1 VLYEGEKAMNE
12 IIIAEIKKALGVGE
26 KQVVSVLGLLD
37 EGNTIPFIARY
48 RKEATGGLDEEQIN
62 EIFKQWE
69 YANNLLDRKEA
80 VMRLIDEKG
89 MLTDDLKAEILSA
102 KKLVE
107 VEDLYRPFKE
117 KKKTKAT
124 EAVAKG
130 LEPFANWLLMF
141 PYEDVKEEA
150 RKYLNDMVATEDEA
164 IEGAKYIIAEMI
176 SDDANYRKSLRA
188 EMVNH
193 GMVVSSVKKNA
204 VDDRKVYEMYYE
216 YSEAVN
222 KIRPHRIL
230 AINRAEKEKVVTV
243 KIDIDKERMTSYLE
257 RKVIKRENST
267 AAPLLKDA
275 ISDSLKR
282 LIYPS
287 LEREVRSELTE
298 KGEEQAIEIFSI
310 NLNKLLLQPPL
321 KGKVILGID
330 PAFRT
335 GCKLSVVNE
344 QGTVLEKGVIYPH
357 EKTMGGHISD
367 KQIQESQRDLLL
379 LIKKHKVELIAIGN
393 GTASRETES
402 FVADLLK
409 TTGLK
414 AQYVIVNEAGASVYS
429 ASELAREEFP
439 DFSVEER
446 SAASIARRL
455 QDPLSELVKIDP
467 KSIGV
472 GQYQHDVT
480 PKKLNE
486 SLNFVVTQAVNQ
498 VGVNIN
504 TASKALLMYVS
515 GLNKSSAEN
524 IVKYRDKLGK
534 FRSRKDIMGV
544 PKLGAK
550 TFEQAAGFLRI
561 PEGDE
566 ALDMTAVHPESYG
579 VAKKIMKMFNITGPM
594 FGKDIVQDA
603 VASIDR
609 AKLREELKIDKY
621 TLDDI
626 LDAFIAPLRDPRDK
640 FAQPLLRS
648 DILKIDDL
656 MVGMELEGTVRNVV
670 DFGAF
675 IDVGLKEDGLLH
687 ISKIARHYIKHP
699 KDVLNVGDIVK
710 VYVLNIDLNRGKVGL
725 TMLKD
730 NIQ

>member
-1 VLYEGEKAMNE
+1 MNE
-12 IIIAEIKKALGVGE
+12 NIILEIKKALSISE
-26 KQVVSVLGLLD
+26 KQITTVLNLLD

-62 EIFKQWE
+62 EIFKSWE
-69 YANNLLDRKEA
+69 YANNLLERKEA
-80 VMRLIDEKG
+80 VIRLIEEKG
-89 MLTDDLKAEILSA
+89 LMTPELKVEIMKA
-102 KKLVE
+102 TKLVE

-124 EAVAKG
+124 EAIAKG
-130 LEPFANWLLMF
+130 LEPLAKWMLLF
-141 PYEDVKEEA
+141 PNEGLDKEVEQFVKGDVKTPLEA
-150 RKYLNDMVATEDEA
+150 L
-164 IEGAKYIIAEMI
+164 EGAKYIIAEYI
-176 SDDANYRKSLRA
+176 SDDANYRKALRQ
-188 EMVNH
+188 ELVNH
-193 GMVVSSVKKNA
+193 GTIVTSLKKNA
-204 VDDRKVYEMYYE
+204 VDERKVYEMYYDYTE
-216 YSEAVN
+216 QVS
-222 KIRPHRIL
+222 KIKPHRIL
-230 AINRAEKEKVVTV
+230 AINRAENEKIITV
-243 KIDIDKERMTSYLE
+243 KIELDRERMLSYLE
-257 RKVIKRENST
+257 KKIIKRDHSVVVPHIKE
-267 AAPLLKDA
+267 A
-275 ISDSLKR
+275 IEDSLKR

-287 LEREVRSELTE
+287 LEREVRTELTD
-298 KGEEQAIEIFSI
+298 KGEEQAIEIFAV
-310 NLNKLLLQPPL
+310 NLQKLLLQPPM
-321 KGKVILGID
+321 KGKVVLGVD

-367 KQIQESQRDLLL
+367 KQIMESQRDLLL
-379 LIKKHKVELIAIGN
+379 LVKKHKVEIIAIGN

-402 FVADLLK
+402 FVANLIK
-409 TTGLK
+409 SVGLK
-414 AQYVIVNEAGASVYS
+414 VQYVIVNEAGASVYS

-480 PKKLNE
+480 PKKLNDQ
-486 SLNFVVTQAVNQ
+486 LNFVVTQAVNQ

-524 IVKYRDKLGK
+524 IVKYRDKSGK
-534 FRSRKDIMGV
+534 FRNRNDILNV

-550 TFEQAAGFLRI
+550 SFEQSFGFLRI
-561 PEGDE
+561 PDGDE

-579 VAKKIMKMFNITGPM
+579 IAKEIMKRFNITGPM
-594 FGKDIVQDA
+594 FGKDIVKDA
-603 VASIDR
+603 VKSIDR
-609 AKLREELKIDKY
+609 KKLQEELKVDKY

-626 LDAFIAPLRDPRDK
+626 LDAFIAPLRDPRDQ
-640 FAQPLLRS
+640 FSQPLLRS
-648 DILKIDDL
+648 DILKLEDL
-656 MVGMELEGTVRNVV
+656 SVGMELEGTVRNVV

-687 ISKIARHYIKHP
+687 ISKISKAYIKHP

-725 TMLKD
+725 TMLKET
-730 NIQ
+730 IGK

>member
-1 VLYEGEKAMNE
+1 MNE
-12 IIIAEIKKALGVGE
+12 TIILEIKKALSISE
-26 KQVVSVLGLLD
+26 KQIVSVLNLLD

-62 EIFKQWE
+62 EIFKSWE
-69 YANNLLDRKEA
+69 YANNLLERKEA
-80 VMRLIDEKG
+80 VIRLIDEKG
-89 MLTDDLKAEILSA
+89 MLTEELRAEILKA
-102 KKLVE
+102 QKLVE

-130 LEPFANWLLMF
+130 LEPFAKWLMEF
-141 PYEDVKEEA
+141 PYEDVNDEA
-150 RKYLNDMVATEDEA
+150 KKYLNDAVKSVDEA

-176 SDDANYRKSLRA
+176 SDEANYRKSLRT
-188 EMVNH
+188 EMINH

-204 VDDRKVYEMYYE
+204 IDERKTYEMYYD
-216 YSEAVN
+216 YSEPVS

-230 AINRAEKEKVVTV
+230 AINRAENEKIITV
-243 KIDIDKERMTSYLE
+243 KIELDKERMTSYLE
-257 RKVIKRENST
+257 RKVIKRDNST
-267 AAPLLKDA
+267 ATPYIKEA
-275 ISDSLKR
+275 IEDSLKR

-287 LEREVRSELTE
+287 LEREVRTELTD
-298 KGEEQAIEIFSI
+298 KGEEQAIEIFSV
-310 NLNKLLLQPPL
+310 NLNKLLLQPPM
-321 KGKVILGID
+321 KGKVVLGID

-357 EKTMGGHISD
+357 EKTMGGSISD

-402 FVADLLK
+402 FVANLIK
-409 TTGLK
+409 TTGMK
-414 AQYVIVNEAGASVYS
+414 VNYVIVNEAGASVYS

-480 PKKLNE
+480 PKKLND

-498 VGVNIN
+498 VGVNVN

-524 IVKYRDKLGK
+524 IVKYRDKAGRFTNREQILK
-534 FRSRKDIMGV
+534 V

-550 TFEQAAGFLRI
+550 SFEQSIGFLRI
-561 PEGDE
+561 PDGTE
-566 ALDMTAVHPESYG
+566 ALDMTSIHPESYEI
-579 VAKKIMKMFNITGPM
+579 AKKIMKTYNITPEM
-594 FGKDIVQDA
+594 IGKDIVKEA
-603 VASIDR
+603 VASLDR
-609 AKLREELKIDKY
+609 KKLQEELKVDKY

-626 LDAFIAPLRDPRDK
+626 LDSLIAPLRDPRDQ

-648 DILKIDDL
+648 DILKLDDL
-656 MVGMELEGTVRNVV
+656 SVGMELEGTVRNVV

-687 ISKIARHYIKHP
+687 ISKISKAYIKHP

-710 VYVLNIDLNRGKVGL
+710 VYVLNIDLSRGKVGL

-730 NIQ
+730 TIGK

>member
-1 VLYEGEKAMNE
+1 MNE
-12 IIIAEIKKALGVGE
+12 QIISEIKKALAIGE
-26 KQVVSVLGLLD
+26 KQIVSVLNLLD

-62 EIFKQWE
+62 EIYKQWE
-69 YANNLLDRKEA
+69 YANNLLERKEA
-80 VMRLIDEKG
+80 VIRLIEEKG
-89 MLTDDLKAEILSA
+89 MLTPELKAEILKA
-102 KKLVE
+102 QKLVE
-107 VEDLYRPFKE
+107 VEDLYRPYKE

-130 LEPFANWLLMF
+130 LQPLATWMMMF
-141 PYEDVKEEA
+141 TNEDVKKEA
-150 RKYLNDMVATEDEA
+150 LKYVNENVKDIDEA
-164 IEGAKYIIAEMI
+164 IEGAKFIIAEFI
-176 SDDANYRKSLRA
+176 SDDANYRKDLRLD
-188 EMVNH
+188 MVKS
-193 GMVVSSVKKNA
+193 GMVITNIKKNA
-204 VDDRKVYEMYYE
+204 IDERKTYEMYYD
-216 YSEAVN
+216 YHEAVS

-230 AINRAEKEKVVTV
+230 AINRAENEKIITV
-243 KIDIDKERMTSYLE
+243 KVELDRERMTAYLE
-257 RKVIKRENST
+257 NRIIKNSSSPS
-267 AAPLLKDA
+267 AVYIKQA
-275 ISDSLKR
+275 IEDSLKR

-287 LEREVRSELTE
+287 LERDIRSELTD
-298 KGEEQAIEIFSI
+298 KGEEQAIEIFSV

-335 GCKLSVVNE
+335 GCKLSVVDE
-344 QGTVLEKGVIYPH
+344 QGKVLEKGVIYPH
-357 EKTMGGHISD
+357 EKTLGGSISE

-402 FVADLLK
+402 FVANLIKDLSLK
-409 TTGLK
+409 V
-414 AQYVIVNEAGASVYS
+414 QYVIVNEAGASVYS

-480 PKKLNE
+480 PKKLNDQ
-486 SLNFVVTQAVNQ
+486 LNFVVTQAVNQ

-524 IVKYRDKLGK
+524 IVKYRDQLGK
-534 FRSRKDIMGV
+534 FENRQDILKV
-544 PKLGAK
+544 PKLRAK
-550 TFEQAAGFLRI
+550 TFEQAIGFLRI
-561 PEGDE
+561 PNSDE
-566 ALDMTAVHPESYG
+566 VLDMTSVHPESYNT
-579 VAKKIMKMFNITGPM
+579 AKAIMKKLNITGDM
-594 FGKDIVQDA
+594 LGKDIIKLLVLQ
-603 VASIDR
+603 VDR
-609 AKLREELKIDKY
+609 RKLQEELKVDKY

-626 LDAFIAPLRDPRDK
+626 LDAFVAPMRDPREQ

-656 MVGMELEGTVRNVV
+656 SIGMELEGTVRNVV

-687 ISKIARHYIKHP
+687 ISKISKSYIKHP

-710 VYVLNIDLNRGKVGL
+710 VYVLNIDLVKGKVGL

-730 NIQ
+730 GKA

>member
-321 KGKVILGID
+321 NGIVILGID

-409 TTGLK
+409 TKGLK

>member
-1 VLYEGEKAMNE
+1 MNE
-12 IIIAEIKKALGVGE
+12 QILLEIKKALSVSE
-26 KQVVSVLGLLD
+26 KQIKTVLDLLE

-69 YANNLLDRKEA
+69 YANNLLKRKED
-80 VMRLIDEKG
+80 VIRLIDEKG
-89 MLTDDLKAEILSA
+89 MLTEDLYKEIMA
-102 KKLVE
+102 AQKLVE

-124 EAVAKG
+124 EAIAKG
-130 LEPFANWLLMF
+130 LEPLATWLLTF
-141 PYEDVKEEA
+141 PYEDVYEES
-150 RKYLNDMVATEDEA
+150 RKYLNDQVLTEAEA

-176 SDDANYRKSLRA
+176 SDDANYRKSLRQ

-193 GMVVSSVKKNA
+193 GVVMTSVKKNA
-204 VDDRKVYEMYYE
+204 VDEKKTYEMYYDYQE
-216 YSEAVN
+216 PVS

-230 AINRAEKEKVVTV
+230 AMNRAENEKIISV
-243 KIDIDKERMTSYLE
+243 KIELDKERMTSYLE
-257 RKVIKRENST
+257 RKIIKKEQSA
-267 AAPLLKDA
+267 AAPFIKEA
-275 ISDSLKR
+275 IEDSLKR

-298 KGEEQAIEIFSI
+298 KGEEQAIEIFSV
-310 NLNKLLLQPPL
+310 NLQKLLLQPPL
-321 KGKVILGID
+321 KGKVVLGVD

-357 EKTMGGHISD
+357 EKTLGGSISD
-367 KQIQESQRDLLL
+367 KQVQDSQRE
-379 LIKKHKVELIAIGN
+379 LIRLIHKYKVEIIAIGN

-402 FVADLLK
+402 FVANLLK
-409 TTGLK
+409 AYSMK
-414 AQYVIVNEAGASVYS
+414 VSYVIVNEAGASVYS

-455 QDPLSELVKIDP
+455 QDPLSELVKIDS

-480 PKKLNE
+480 PKKLND

-524 IVKYRDKLGK
+524 IVKYRDKAGK
-534 FRSRKDIMGV
+534 FRNRADILNV

-550 TFEQAAGFLRI
+550 SFEQAVGFLRI
-561 PEGDE
+561 PDGDE

-579 VAKKIMKMFNITGPM
+579 IAKSIMKKYEITSDM
-594 FGKDIVQDA
+594 FGKDSVKEMI
-603 VASIDR
+603 SKIDR
-609 AKLREELKIDKY
+609 KKLQDELKVDKY

-626 LDAFIAPLRDPRDK
+626 LDAFIAPLRDPRDQ

-648 DILKIDDL
+648 DILKIEDL
-656 MVGMELEGTVRNVV
+656 SIGMELEGTVRNVV

-687 ISKIARHYIKHP
+687 ISKISKSFIKHP

-730 NIQ
+730 TIGK

>member
-1 VLYEGEKAMNE
+1 MNE
-12 IIIAEIKKALGVGE
+12 TI
-26 KQVVSVLGLLD
+26 LLD
-37 EGNTIPFIARY
+37 IQKTLNIPMKGITTVLELLEQGNTIPFIARY

-62 EIFKQWE
+62 EIYKTWDYQ
-69 YANNLLDRKEA
+69 NNLLKRKED
-80 VMRLIDEKG
+80 VMRLIEEKG
-89 MLTDDLKAEILSA
+89 MLTEELKQEILKAQ
-102 KKLVE
+102 KLVE

-124 EAVAKG
+124 EAIAKG
-130 LEPFANWLLMF
+130 LEPLANFMMLF
-141 PYEDVKEEA
+141 TNDDVLKEAKKYIKEE
-150 RKYLNDMVATEDEA
+150 VPTEADA

-176 SDDANYRKSLRA
+176 SDDANYRKALRQ
-188 EMVNH
+188 EMVSH
-193 GMVVSSVKKNA
+193 GMVITSVKKNA
-204 VDDRKVYEMYYE
+204 VDEKKTYEMYYD
-216 YSEAVN
+216 YQEAVS

-230 AINRAEKEKVVTV
+230 AINRAENEKVLNV
-243 KIDIDKERMTSYLE
+243 KIETDRERMTSFLE
-257 RKVIKRENST
+257 RKIIKREQSPS
-267 AAPLLKDA
+267 AVYIKEAIDDA
-275 ISDSLKR
+275 LKR

-287 LEREVRSELTE
+287 LEREVRAELTE
-298 KGEEQAIEIFSI
+298 KGEEQAIEIFSV
-310 NLNKLLLQPPL
+310 NLQKLLLQPPM
-321 KGKVILGID
+321 KGKVVLGVD

-357 EKTMGGHISD
+357 EKTLGGKITD
-367 KQIQESQRDLLL
+367 DQVLDSQRKLLL
-379 LIKKHKVELIAIGN
+379 LIKKYKVEIIAIGN

-402 FVADLLK
+402 FVANLIK
-409 TTGLK
+409 STGMK
-414 AQYVIVNEAGASVYS
+414 VQYVIVNEAGASVYS

-480 PKKLNE
+480 PKKLNDQ
-486 SLNFVVTQAVNQ
+486 LNFVVTQAVNQ
-498 VGVNIN
+498 VGVNVN

-515 GLNKSSAEN
+515 GLNKSTAEN
-524 IVKYRDKLGK
+524 IVKLRDQTGK
-534 FRSRKDIMGV
+534 FIRREDLLKV
-544 PKLGAK
+544 PKLGGK
-550 TFEQAAGFLRI
+550 TYEQAIGFLRI
-561 PEGDE
+561 PDGDE

-579 VAKKIMKMFNITGPM
+579 IAKEIMKRYNITGPM
-594 FGKDIVQDA
+594 FGKDIVKDA

-609 AKLREELKIDKY
+609 NKLQEELNVDKY

-626 LDAFIAPLRDPRDK
+626 LDAFVAPLRDPRDQY
-640 FAQPLLRS
+640 AQPLLRS
-648 DILKIDDL
+648 DIMKIEDL
-656 MVGMELEGTVRNVV
+656 TVGMELEGTVRNVV

-687 ISKIARHYIKHP
+687 ISKISKAYIKHP

-710 VYVLNIDLNRGKVGL
+710 VYVLNIDLVKGKVGL
-725 TMLKD
+725 TMLKET
-730 NIQ
+730 IGK

>member
-1 VLYEGEKAMNE
+1 MNE
-12 IIIAEIKKALGVGE
+12 QIILEIKKTLGISE
-26 KQVVSVLGLLD
+26 KQIKSVLDLLN

-48 RKEATGGLDEEQIN
+48 RKEQTGGLDEEQIN
-62 EIFKQWE
+62 EIHKSWE
-69 YANNLLDRKEA
+69 YANNLLERKEQ
-80 VMRLIDEKG
+80 VIRLIDEKG
-89 MLTDDLKAEILSA
+89 MLTEELKKDILKAE
-102 KKLVE
+102 KLVE

-124 EAVAKG
+124 EAIAKG
-130 LEPFANWLLMF
+130 LEPFAQFLMTF
-141 PYEDVKEEA
+141 PYNDIKDEA
-150 RKYLNDMVATEDEA
+150 KKYLNDQVATIDEA

-176 SDDANYRKSLRA
+176 SDDANYRKSLRE
-188 EMVNH
+188 EMVRA
-193 GMVVSSVKKNA
+193 GVVQTSLKKNA
-204 VDDRKVYEMYYE
+204 VDERKVYEMYYD
-216 YSEAVN
+216 YSEPVS

-230 AINRAEKEKVVTV
+230 AMNRAENEKIISV
-243 KIDIDKERMTSYLE
+243 KIDLEKERMTSYLE
-257 RKVIKRENST
+257 RKVIKRQDST
-267 AAPLLKDA
+267 ASIYIKEAIDDA
-275 ISDSLKR
+275 LKR

-298 KGEEQAIEIFSI
+298 KGEEQAIEIFSV
-310 NLNKLLLQPPL
+310 NLQKLLLQPPM
-321 KGKVILGID
+321 KGKVVLGVD

-344 QGTVLEKGVIYPH
+344 QGKVLEKGVIYPH
-357 EKTMGGHISD
+357 EKTIGGQITD
-367 KQIQESQRDLLL
+367 EQIKQSQIKLLQ
-379 LIKKHKVELIAIGN
+379 LIKKYHVEIIAIGN

-402 FVADLLK
+402 FVADLIRSVGMK
-409 TTGLK
+409 VS
-414 AQYVIVNEAGASVYS
+414 YVIVNEAGASVYS

-515 GLNKSSAEN
+515 GLNKGSAEN
-524 IVKYRDKLGK
+524 IVKFRDEIGK
-534 FRSRKDIMGV
+534 FKNRNDLLKV

-550 TFEQAAGFLRI
+550 TFEQAIGFLRI
-561 PEGDE
+561 PDSDE
-566 ALDMTAVHPESYG
+566 ALDMTAVHPESYNI
-579 VAKKIMKMFNITGPM
+579 AKEIMKMYGITGDI
-594 FGKDIVQDA
+594 FGKDEVKLIVDK
-603 VASIDR
+603 IDR
-609 AKLREELKIDKY
+609 VKLQGLLNVDKY

-626 LDAFIAPLRDPRDK
+626 LDAFIAPLRDPRDQ
-640 FAQPLLRS
+640 FSQPLLRS
-648 DILKIDDL
+648 DILKIEDL
-656 MVGMELEGTVRNVV
+656 SIGMELEGTVRNVV

-675 IDVGLKEDGLLH
+675 IDIGLKEDGLCH
-687 ISKIARHYIKHP
+687 ISKMSKAYIKHP
-699 KDVLNVGDIVK
+699 RDVVSVGDIVK
-710 VYVLNIDLNRGKVGL
+710 VYVLNIDLNKGKVGL

-730 NIQ
+730 ALPQGSN